1 MSYVLFNYIHELFMK
16 GTTSRVGQPRLTMI
30 GVERRYKVKA
40 AIISKW
46 LDDYRGRLMK
56 EAIDIVNGTHIYY
69 IPCVDEFH

>member
-1 MSYVLFNYIHELFMK
+1 MK
-16 GTTSRVGQPRLTMI
+16 GTTSKVGQPRLTMI

-56 EAIDIVNGTHIYY
+56 EAIDIVNGTHICY
-69 IPCVDEFH
+69 IPYVDDRYNANRISLT